1 MRRKPKGL
9 FPILKTSENKKDAL
23 LKHMK
28 WVHNASI
35 QAEGRSALY
44 VGGIGLWLAWHLA
57 FQIGI
62 SWEVTPPWA
71 F

>member
-28 WVHNASI
+28 WVYNAST
-35 QAEGRSALY
+35 QAEGRSELY
-44 VGGIGLWLAWHLA
+44 VGGIGLWLSQHLA

-62 SWEVTPPWA
+62 SWEVTPPCA